1 MSAMD
6 QVLNFAAEFEETYID
21 DNWER
26 LLPFLAENAKYTV
39 VGGPMAC
46 EIEGRSAILAGLK
59 KSLDGLDRRFTERRI
74 AVTSSPEILPVEG
87 GEKVMLNW
95 EASYELAGLDC
106 PVLPGSSV
114 ITVVDGLITH
124 LQDAYDDVE
133 VEPFAKWLGEH
144 SADFDGSY
152 V

>member
-1 MSAMD
+1 MAAID
-6 QVLNFAAEFEETYID
+6 QVLKFAAGFEETYID

-26 LLPFLAENAKYTV
+26 LLPFFTENAKYTV

-59 KSLDGLDRRFTERRI
+59 KSLDGLDRRFSERRI
-74 AVTSSPEILPVEG
+74 EVTGGPEILHLDA

-124 LQDAYDDVE
+124 LQDEYDDVE
-133 VEPFAKWLGEH
+133 VEPFAKWLAENG
-144 SADFDGSY
+144 ADFDGRY